1 MMDYAVVVARL
12 PDEDGGAYL
21 ARVPDLYGCM
31 SDGETPEEAVSN
43 AKQAILDWIEVA
55 RAAGREV
62 PPVGSAIGRAQARE
76 GSLIQT
82 IKILSEQYDSL
93 DDRIARLFNEIEHLK
108 ELADNQSAWSRFE
121 RLIEPKSTETKKL
134 QALPC

>member
-1 MMDYAVVVARL
+1 MMDYAVVVTRL
-12 PDEDGGAYL
+12 SDEDGGGYL

-31 SDGETPEEAVSN
+31 SDGETPEEALSN

-62 PPVGSAIGRAQARE
+62 PVVGNAVRRANARE
-76 GSLIQT
+76 ASLIQT

-93 DDRIARLFNEIEHLK
+93 DDRIARLFGEIEHLK
-108 ELADNQSAWSRFE
+108 ELVDNQSAWSRFSKV
-121 RLIEPKSTETKKL
+121 IEPKASEIKRL
-134 QALPC
+134 QPIC